1 MKRFLIG
8 AAIFGATGVLFGA
21 LGAHALEK
29 VLSPDSLDS
38 FQTGVRYQLFHA
50 LAILAWMGVR
60 DHVSEAFLKWGLS
73 LMSWGVLL
81 FSSSI
86 FLLSTRSATGWDQ
99 LTFLGPIT
107 PIGGILLILGWT
119 LLLAGVLKGRG

>member
-8 AAIFGATGVLFGA
+8 ASIFGATGVMFGA

-29 VLSPDSLDS
+29 VLSPDSLAS

-50 LAILAWMGVR
+50 LAILAWFGVR
-60 DHVSEAFLKWGLS
+60 DQVSEGSLKWGLS
-73 LMSWGVLL
+73 LMSWGVVL

-86 FLLSTRSATGWDQ
+86 FLLSTRSATGWNQ

-107 PIGGILLILGWT
+107 PIGGLLLISGWIT
-119 LLLAGVLKGRG
+119 LLAGVLKRRG